1 MNFIIIAYLVIL
13 IIILILS
20 IVNCVFLM
28 NDNNQTK
35 DINTKN
41 KHEWNL
47 AIATMVFTAISIA
60 GLTVLLLLYYNG
72 VIEYSIQNTY
82 GKLSGYKKI
91 GIFFTIFMT
100 IMSLILS
107 LSVSSIVFDRYKTTV
122 NKDDYVK
129 LVISELVILSTVSYI
144 IFNMIVMY
152 LKPSE
157 LSEIKDLI
165 KNDIKTKLAKPD
177 KPDKPVESNIINAEV
192 AT

>member
-13 IIILILS
+13 IIILMLS
-20 IVNCVFLM
+20 IVNCVFLI
-28 NDNNQTK
+28 NDNNPTK

-47 AIATMVFTAISIA
+47 AIATIVFTSISIV
-60 GLTVLLLLYYNG
+60 GLAVLLYYNS
-72 VIEYSIQNTY
+72 VFEYSIQYTY
-82 GKLSGYKKI
+82 GNLSGYNKI

-165 KNDIKTKLAKPD
+165 KTDVKTKLAKPD
-177 KPDKPVESNIINAEV
+177 KPDKQVESNMIETEV

>member
-1 MNFIIIAYLVIL
+1 
-13 IIILILS
+13 
-20 IVNCVFLM
+20 M

>member
-1 MNFIIIAYLVIL
+1 M
-13 IIILILS
+13 LS
-20 IVNCVFLM
+20 IVNCVFLI
-28 NDNNQTK
+28 NDNNPTK

-47 AIATMVFTAISIA
+47 AIATIVFTSISIV
-60 GLTVLLLLYYNG
+60 GLAVLLYYNS
-72 VIEYSIQNTY
+72 VFEYSIQYTY
-82 GKLSGYKKI
+82 GNLSGYNKI

-165 KNDIKTKLAKPD
+165 KTDVKTKLAKPD
-177 KPDKPVESNIINAEV
+177 KPDKQVESNMIETEV